1 MNDLRDSK
9 FAELLKDAI
18 QRELQVSV
26 NVFDSLGNLVSA
38 PTRNASRDIYFDVQN
53 WEEHPNSIVP
63 AFDGTEIRYFV
74 DCGQKL
80 PESVI
85 TSIKMFV
92 RVTMGFDWKEL
103 EHSSVLEKESGL
115 VARIL
120 AEDASVYY
128 DSIIAAGMELGYNL
142 KHPMAIIVLSLEG
155 NRVQALNMDLGFEI
169 ATKDAKYSVIKILKN
184 HMYMNRQDIIAL
196 IQNSYLVILKAIEES
211 DDRTKLYTA
220 MHRLSE
226 GVNDVLKSHRIFS
239 YYIAPAEIVE
249 DFTEAHAVFQKS
261 KSYLAFAKKMHLDHP
276 IIGVNDIMYYSIA
289 EGLPDEYIV
298 NSIRPKAQMLLT
310 KNREVVEGLIQCFN
324 AYVDNGFSIA
334 NAADRMYL
342 HRNTIKKRLEKIYS
356 LTGFD
361 PMEDL
366 EGALVN
372 RLIFQEYALVSRES
386 S

>member
-1 MNDLRDSK
+1 MGFNWKEMEYGSALEQE
-9 FAELLKDAI
+9 A
-18 QRELQVSV
+18 
-26 NVFDSLGNLVSA
+26 NLV
-38 PTRNASRDIYFDVQN
+38 TQ
-53 WEEHPNSIVP
+53 
-63 AFDGTEIRYFV
+63 
-74 DCGQKL
+74 
-80 PESVI
+80 
-85 TSIKMFV
+85 
-92 RVTMGFDWKEL
+92 
-103 EHSSVLEKESGL
+103 
-115 VARIL
+115 IL

-128 DSIIAAGMELGYNL
+128 DSIVASGMELGYNL
-142 KHPMAIIVLSLEG
+142 KHPMAIMVLSLEG

-169 ATKDAKYSVIKILKN
+169 ATKDAKYSVINILKN

-211 DDRTKLYTA
+211 EDRPKLYTA

-239 YYIAPAEIVE
+239 YYIAPVEVVE
-249 DFTEAHAVFQKS
+249 DFTEAHAVFKKS
-261 KSYLAFAKKMHLDHP
+261 RGYLSFAKKMHLDHP

-324 AYVDNGFSIA
+324 AYADNGFSIA

-372 RLIFQEYALVSRES
+372 RLIFQEYALISRES
-386 S
+386 L